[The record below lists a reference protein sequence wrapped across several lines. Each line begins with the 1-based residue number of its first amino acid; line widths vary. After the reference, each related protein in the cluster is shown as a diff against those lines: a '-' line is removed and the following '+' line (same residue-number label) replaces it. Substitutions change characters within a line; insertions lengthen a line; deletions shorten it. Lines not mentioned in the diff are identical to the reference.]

1 MPKSKSKRRYTKLDI
16 AFVSLCPQGKNGLPV
31 VMKAA
36 SSESDHPM
44 LTIGTVAKATPE
56 FDETGEILALVYVPD
71 VPDSDGDMASAQ
83 VIKEACNSFA
93 KNGMNLDIRHNNM
106 PISKD
111 RAYVAQSFIVQKGD
125 TRFDDVKLSD
135 GTSVDPDGGW
145 ALSIKLED
153 SELRGLY
160 KDKGWQGVSMFG
172 YGTTEEVAKSEQ
184 EDSALMQWLRKAW
197 NDHRPNKGTQEGE
210 DSMTDQE
217 KKDFAELVATS
228 TATAVAKALKPD
240 TGDVE
245 GKDADKAGDTAK
257 KEDKT
262 VDLTDPKA
270 VKEHIKQLKL
280 KKAIEG
286 LDLNDPEALEKHLK
300 TLEAEAEEKDETHV
314 ETPGSI
320 QKGKGSSEFTSYAEQ
335 DKVMKEFEDLAE
347 AALGKA

>member
-1 MPKSKSKRRYTKLDI
+1 MPKTKSKRRYTKLDI

-36 SSESDHPM
+36 ASESDRPM

-56 FDETGEILALVYVPD
+56 FDKTGEILALVYVPD
-71 VPDSDGDMASAQ
+71 VPDSDGDSASAQ

-111 RAYVAQSFIVQKGD
+111 KAYVAQSFIVQKGD
-125 TRFDDVKLSD
+125 ARFNDVKLTD
-135 GTSVDPDGGW
+135 GTFIDPSDGW

-172 YGTTEEVAKSEQ
+172 YGTTEEVAKSEP
-184 EDSALMQWLRKAW
+184 EDMALLQWLRKAW

-228 TATAVAKALKPD
+228 TATAVAKALKPE
-240 TGDVE
+240 GDADAVA
-245 GKDADKAGDTAK
+245 KAAADKAAA
-257 KEDKT
+257 DKA
-262 VDLTDPKA
+262 VDLSDPKA

-286 LDLNDPEALEKHLK
+286 LDPNDPEALEKHLK
-300 TLEAEAEEKDETHV
+300 ALEEEADADAATGTD
-314 ETPGSI
+314 ETPGSL
-320 QKGKGSSEFTSYAEQ
+320 QKGKGDAEFTSYAAQ

-347 AALGKA
+347 AALGLKK